1 MRARTRVVS
10 NVTDHGSF
18 LLFDH
23 QAQQIEGIRL
33 DDAGPD
39 GDDEIWLSVPH
50 PPGPEVP
57 PRADSPWLAPWLNVG
72 AALLVAPQLATEVE
86 GAALISSGT
95 HRDAGRHAAN
105 VAEAADP
112 VVEPKSRVRLAEYP
126 FAAEVRKQHAR
137 YLETVWRP
145 WAEVEQRRRRLA
157 QLYVKLFTLQQELS
171 GALVEGQLELVWGM
185 GLAISRQEG
194 KTLAYPLLTRAVD
207 LVFDP
212 HTRAAEVRPREA
224 DPKLELEFFVATERP
239 GAPQAEKAAEAFL
252 ADATAPLSPFDPA
265 SYQPLLDIVR
275 QHLSDESG
283 IEFKPAWVLFARQRS
298 AGVAVQDLERFRRVL
313 GDLAEDAPLPA
324 AVSALVTEPAH
335 DVAALALPAFRGV
348 SAAYHENGAA
358 SRDSAAGGAR
368 DLFFPKP
375 FNDEQARIV
384 QLLEASDG
392 VAVQGPPGTGKTHTI
407 ANIICH
413 WLANGRRVLVTS
425 MRDPALDVLRDQ
437 LPEEIRPL
445 AISLLAAD
453 YDGGKAFER
462 SIEKIASEVQ
472 GLDRD
477 ALAREIVRLEE
488 TVDALHARIVRID
501 VDLGRWAKLN
511 LSRIELEGESID
523 PQDAAAEVVQDA
535 GKSEWIPDPLGIG
548 PQYAPRFAAEDVA
561 RLREARSRLGADI
574 ALAAGILPAPADFP
588 ETARI
593 AQAHEELQRFTRL
606 VEESRLRD
614 VPWLA
619 DSNAATVAEARELS
633 AQLANFKEQRGA
645 FAKARPPWSDEAI
658 ARMKRG
664 EPAQLLEVLEAL
676 GRDLEETTVQ
686 RTRFLER
693 PVALPEAAEID
704 ADFLQA
710 ATNLSR
716 GRRAFPLS
724 ALFGKSAARKLLAAV
739 RVSGAP
745 PAGAEDW
752 KHVLAWLALQKRRR
766 ELTARWNAMA
776 PEIGFQS
783 VLAAD
788 AKGRLSPE
796 SQLATYRRLRAL
808 AHEETALA
816 RRAAKLFP
824 AWDRAAAVGDDPQA
838 LEDLEKALAHHLNR
852 QWLADAYL
860 VLDDIHRVLEGR
872 SGRLFEDM
880 RGFVARVMGNPS
892 VDESRLLAA
901 WSGFMGE
908 LARLNVSAGPLQ
920 TVAEISARIAAS
932 GAPRLAELLRKP
944 AQSGEDKLPPDTLLR
959 DWRLRRLAGHLQAI
973 DSQQDFKKLS
983 DLRAGFE
990 HDLAR
995 AYRDLV
1001 VKRTWLKL
1009 AENVTPSVRAAL
1021 QAYLNA
1027 IQRIGKG
1034 TGKRAWRYRQDAR
1047 FAAAE
1052 AQRAVPCWIMPH
1064 YRVSES
1070 LPSELGCFD
1079 LVVIDEAS
1087 QSDLTALPV
1096 LLRAKKLLVVGDDK
1110 QVSPQAIGMEEERI
1124 KALMQR
1130 HLSEQVPLYRAQMSP
1145 DRSIYDLAKVVFA
1158 RTGVMLRE
1166 HFRCVAPII
1175 EYSKREFYNHELRPL
1190 RLPRTSE
1197 RLDPPLLDIFMENG
1211 RRENDVNPAE
1221 AEFIVG
1227 EIASLVED
1235 PRMRR
1240 LSIGVVSLL
1249 GEEQALRIWDRLTER
1264 LGPDLMRRHAITCG
1278 DARMFQGRERDVMYL
1293 SMVSAPNDVGA
1304 PLSRDTFAQRFNVAA
1319 SRARDRMVLVRSV
1332 ELHHLS
1338 ESDRLRRGLITH
1350 FAKPFG
1356 DEPARVTDLRELCES
1371 PLERELFD
1379 WLNAKGYRVTPQV
1392 RVGTYRIDLVV
1403 EGRDDARLAVECD
1416 GDKYHGPEQWV
1427 EDMRRQRALERA
1439 GWVFWRCF
1447 AATLLRRRQAVLD
1460 DLRSALSAQGIEP
1473 VGAGGWGRRRM
1484 TETRRVVHAAQPA
1497 RAA

>member
-1 MRARTRVVS
+1 
-10 NVTDHGSF
+10 
-18 LLFDH
+18 
-23 QAQQIEGIRL
+23 
-33 DDAGPD
+33 
-39 GDDEIWLSVPH
+39 
-50 PPGPEVP
+50 
-57 PRADSPWLAPWLNVG
+57 
-72 AALLVAPQLATEVE
+72 
-86 GAALISSGT
+86 
-95 HRDAGRHAAN
+95 
-105 VAEAADP
+105 
-112 VVEPKSRVRLAEYP
+112 
-126 FAAEVRKQHAR
+126 
-137 YLETVWRP
+137 
-145 WAEVEQRRRRLA
+145 
-157 QLYVKLFTLQQELS
+157 
-171 GALVEGQLELVWGM
+171 
-185 GLAISRQEG
+185 
-194 KTLAYPLLTRAVD
+194 
-207 LVFDP
+207 
-212 HTRAAEVRPREA
+212 
-224 DPKLELEFFVATERP
+224 
-239 GAPQAEKAAEAFL
+239 
-252 ADATAPLSPFDPA
+252 
-265 SYQPLLDIVR
+265 
-275 QHLSDESG
+275 
-283 IEFKPAWVLFARQRS
+283 
-298 AGVAVQDLERFRRVL
+298 
-313 GDLAEDAPLPA
+313 
-324 AVSALVTEPAH
+324 
-335 DVAALALPAFRGV
+335 
-348 SAAYHENGAA
+348 
-358 SRDSAAGGAR
+358 
-368 DLFFPKP
+368 
-375 FNDEQARIV
+375 
-384 QLLEASDG
+384 
-392 VAVQGPPGTGKTHTI
+392 
-407 ANIICH
+407 
-413 WLANGRRVLVTS
+413 
-425 MRDPALDVLRDQ
+425 
-437 LPEEIRPL
+437 
-445 AISLLAAD
+445 
-453 YDGGKAFER
+453 
-462 SIEKIASEVQ
+462 
-472 GLDRD
+472 
-477 ALAREIVRLEE
+477 
-488 TVDALHARIVRID
+488 
-501 VDLGRWAKLN
+501 
-511 LSRIELEGESID
+511 
-523 PQDAAAEVVQDA
+523 
-535 GKSEWIPDPLGIG
+535 
-548 PQYAPRFAAEDVA
+548 
-561 RLREARSRLGADI
+561 
-574 ALAAGILPAPADFP
+574 
-588 ETARI
+588 
-593 AQAHEELQRFTRL
+593 
-606 VEESRLRD
+606 
-614 VPWLA
+614 
-619 DSNAATVAEARELS
+619 
-633 AQLANFKEQRGA
+633 
-645 FAKARPPWSDEAI
+645 
-658 ARMKRG
+658 
-664 EPAQLLEVLEAL
+664 
-676 GRDLEETTVQ
+676 
-686 RTRFLER
+686 
-693 PVALPEAAEID
+693 
-704 ADFLQA
+704 
-710 ATNLSR
+710 
-716 GRRAFPLS
+716 
-724 ALFGKSAARKLLAAV
+724 LFGKSAARKLLAAV

-892 VDESRLLAA
+892 VDESRLLA
-901 WSGFMGE
+901 
-908 LARLNVSAGPLQ
+908 
-920 TVAEISARIAAS
+920 
-932 GAPRLAELLRKP
+932 

-1319 SRARDRMVLVRSV
+1319 SRARDRMVLVR
-1332 ELHHLS
+1332 
-1338 ESDRLRRGLITH
+1338 
-1350 FAKPFG
+1350 
-1356 DEPARVTDLRELCES
+1356 
-1371 PLERELFD
+1371 
-1379 WLNAKGYRVTPQV
+1379 
-1392 RVGTYRIDLVV
+1392 
-1403 EGRDDARLAVECD
+1403 
-1416 GDKYHGPEQWV
+1416 
-1427 EDMRRQRALERA
+1427 
-1439 GWVFWRCF
+1439 
-1447 AATLLRRRQAVLD
+1447 
-1460 DLRSALSAQGIEP
+1460 
-1473 VGAGGWGRRRM
+1473 
-1484 TETRRVVHAAQPA
+1484 
-1497 RAA
+1497 